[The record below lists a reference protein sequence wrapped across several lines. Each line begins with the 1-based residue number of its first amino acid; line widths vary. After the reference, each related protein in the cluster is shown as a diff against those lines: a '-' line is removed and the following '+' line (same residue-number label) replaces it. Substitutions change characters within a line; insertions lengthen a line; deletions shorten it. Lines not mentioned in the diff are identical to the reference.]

1 MKKIVTLTGHKHTKK
16 DYVAEK
22 LAENSEVEFIKPYV
36 DMELPKHIE
45 PFEMEERFHI
55 VLPAV
60 MDDML
65 RDEKVL
71 CKTEINGK
79 RYVIFEFQMVKDYNV
94 VIVDDYGLLQIR
106 DNWDGEMFTIFVTS
120 KNQKPSERVCE
131 FLTPSEFDV
140 RFSSDFDD
148 FDELESM
155 LYVG

>member
-16 DYVAEK
+16 DYVAKK

-55 VLPAV
+55 VLPTV

-94 VIVDDYGLLQIR
+94 IIVDDYGLLQVR
-106 DNWDGEMFTIFVTS
+106 DNWDGEMLTIFVTS